1 VQDINEGDEMIRLE
15 NVSKYYK
22 SNTLVSVGM
31 RKISLDFKLGEFV
44 AITGESG
51 SGKSTLLNILS
62 GLDTFEEGEFFL
74 FGEPTSHYTI
84 AQWEAYRAAYV
95 GFVFQNYNIIDSYT
109 VYQNVLLSLE
119 FQGYDEASRKDRALE
134 IIERVGL
141 SHRVHHKASKLSGG
155 EKQRTVIARALAK
168 DCPAILC
175 DEPTGNLDSKTG
187 EEIIKLLHEISEN
200 KLVIIVTHQFDEV
213 AKYATRR
220 VKMSDG
226 EIIEDIKLIKEKPKQ
241 VVNSEIKQKHI
252 HFVTTARIAIRNLF
266 ASPKKFTFM
275 LLLQFVFVFLAL
287 LIYGTTTSL
296 FHQSG
301 LLPDSLDASEHQ
313 LVIQKVDESAFTQDE
328 IDFFANHRYVREIN
342 DYETIAG
349 LFTSI
354 GRTRIYSERTAIL
367 NQSDILDGRLPN
379 QIEEIMISEDL
390 SIYLDVGIHDEVTL
404 RTATFEPFI
413 FTIVGISSTVNR
425 AVYFHDD
432 FFTDSFFVF
441 KSIVNRIL
449 INVIDDDGIQ
459 NVRRNSYRTFIVDE
473 LLEDDEI
480 FVYVTYENSGTRS
493 SVMTMETGYCTGI
506 ELDVLA
512 TFQFSEAFSEV
523 RLNQKNYDELVDYMT
538 SLDHRYKIVLN
549 VYDRYDGQRLLNSID
564 QDTYIIY
571 YDALAQNQDYTSFGY
586 ILRVV
591 SYLMIVIVALLLF
604 TLLKAVF
611 KNMIATRKK
620 DFAIYRSVGASKKF
634 LGSLVFLEQIFQ
646 IIFGSILTV
655 VFVFTLMFFVAS
667 IAESMRYIGIF
678 DVLIVFMVFS
688 YMTIMIPIKFHQSI
702 YEISVIDTL
711 SKSAEV

>member
-1 VQDINEGDEMIRLE
+1 MIRLE

-31 RKISLDFKLGEFV
+31 RKISLELKLGEFV

-175 DEPTGNLDSKTG
+175 DEPTGNLDSKSG
-187 EEIIKLLHEISEN
+187 EEIIKLLHEISHD

-226 EIIEDIKLIKEKPKQ
+226 EIIEDIKLTKGKPKQ
-241 VVNSEIKQKHI
+241 IGATEVTQKKI
-252 HFVTTARIAIRNLF
+252 DLLTTSKIAIRNLF
-266 ASPKKFTFM
+266 AAPKKFTFM

-313 LVIQKVDESAFTQDE
+313 LVIQKIDETAFTQE
-328 IDFFANHRYVREIN
+328 EVDFFANHRYVRAVN
-342 DYETIAG
+342 DYETISN

-367 NQSDILDGRLPN
+367 NSSDILEGRLPE
-379 QIEEIMISEDL
+379 QIREVVISEDL
-390 SIYLDVGIHDEVTL
+390 SIYLDVGILDEVAL
-404 RTATFEPFI
+404 RTTTFEPFL

-432 FFTDSFFVF
+432 FYTDPDFVF
-441 KSIVNRIL
+441 KSLVNRVT

-459 NVRRNSYRTFIVDE
+459 DVRESSYQNYVIDD
-473 LLEDDEI
+473 LLNDDEI
-480 FVYVTYENSGTRS
+480 LVYVNYENSGTRDA
-493 SVMTMETGYCTGI
+493 VLTIETGYGTKI
-506 ELDVLA
+506 ELDILA

-523 RLNQKNYDELVDYMT
+523 HLNQKNYDELLEYMT

-549 VYDRYDGQRLLNSID
+549 VYDRYDGQRLLNAID

-604 TLLKAVF
+604 TLLRVVF
-611 KNMIATRKK
+611 KNMIMTRKK

-646 IIFGSILTV
+646 IIFGSILTL
-655 VFVFTLMFFVAS
+655 VFVFILMYFVPS
-667 IAESMRYIGIF
+667 IAESMRYIGLLDI
-678 DVLIVFMVFS
+678 LIVFIVFS